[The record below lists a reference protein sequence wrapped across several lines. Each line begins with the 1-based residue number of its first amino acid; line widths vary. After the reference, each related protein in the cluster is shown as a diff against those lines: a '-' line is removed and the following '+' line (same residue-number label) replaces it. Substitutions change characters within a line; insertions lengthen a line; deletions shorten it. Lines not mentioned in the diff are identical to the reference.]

1 MLSGKLFQLKRAV
14 LALES
19 VASSGRAAE
28 TVPPGAI
35 IRVVGER
42 KDKDTDDPM
51 VDILWSE
58 RRFAMFTIDLQE
70 RGEELPRGLVGNV
83 RAGREPNGVAFD
95 PR

>member
-1 MLSGKLFQLKRAV
+1 MLSRKLFQLKRAV

-19 VASSGRAAE
+19 IASGQAAE

-35 IRVVGER
+35 VWVLGER
-42 KDKDTDDPM
+42 NHTDGAM

-58 RRFAMFTIDLQE
+58 RKFAMFTIDLRE
-70 RGEELPRGLVGNV
+70 RGEELPIGLLGNV
-83 RAGREPNGVAFD
+83 RTGREPNRVAFD